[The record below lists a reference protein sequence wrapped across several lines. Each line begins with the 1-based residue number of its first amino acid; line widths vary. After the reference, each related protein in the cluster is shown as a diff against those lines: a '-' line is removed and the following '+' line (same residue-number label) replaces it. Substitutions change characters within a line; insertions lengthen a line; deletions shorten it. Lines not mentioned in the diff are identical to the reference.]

1 MLIVDTNTKVTQYI
15 FHILLIITLRFYSSI
30 MAVCQCYSYPA
41 ANYIFK
47 VSKRNTRTRCEL
59 YSKLTIKTLLLSL
72 LLSFVFTVNFEH
84 ILHLVSHFS
93 HHLSSVNWSRY
104 ENRILDT
111 REAFKYGWVVLAVK
125 CLSYNMTV

>member
-1 MLIVDTNTKVTQYI
+1 MLIVDTNTKVAQYI

-30 MAVCQCYSYPA
+30 IGVCQCYSYPA
-41 ANYIFK
+41 GNCIFK
-47 VSKRNTRTRCEL
+47 VSNRNTRTRCEL
-59 YSKLTIKTLLLSL
+59 YSKLTIKTLLLS
-72 LLSFVFTVNFEH
+72 FVFTVNFEH
-84 ILHLVSHFS
+84 ILHLVSHLS

-125 CLSYNMTV
+125 CLSYNMNV